1 MPPVYTIIAHS
12 LGSVLSFDAL
22 VYAFAKG
29 TIRDGT
35 GRHIT
40 GCLPFPGYTEQ
51 EDSNQES
58 WLGLLSELRK
68 EPRCSSLPTA
78 ARNWADF
85 SERYSQFGQC
95 HGARLPDVNVSPTY
109 QEIPLLLWRNHVK
122 HLITLGSP
130 IDKFV
135 TLWHHNYRH
144 LGLSHH
150 SFPLAWGDDWLEDS
164 PNRQRI
170 SHYNLC
176 DEQDPVGHHLDTT
189 LECPNYG
196 KIFNATI
203 SVTYRDVVFRR
214 YAVPGLAHVQYWED
228 QQLFDR
234 VISEVIDRRSPLPE
248 NDTIQGPCTPLG
260 QFVEKEFVEVEGVY
274 DMALVWAYARIPLVA
289 SIVTGLLVSYGWI
302 GWWYW
307 GFSLSSATALFA
319 GILLWACPRPFEVYR
334 EEVKTEYVTGLHW
347 LKKQMPPWWPRQGIF
362 ANFVAGAVAWRRIL
376 ILLNDHPNQESE
388 VDKAI
393 NGNVRLSLKTAGNF
407 NRLFRRRIMGG
418 VVLFLLAAIGTW
430 QGCTYLSTAADS
442 AIKPPAWY
450 VAILSLLTLSTVYLM
465 TMGYVGYIFK
475 RMKKAMTPEG
485 DGRSPSDSAL
495 LSG

>member
-248 NDTIQGPCTPLG
+248 NDTIQGPRTPLG

-347 LKKQMPPWWPRQGIF
+347 LKRQMLPWWPRKGIF